1 MTMFQTRQIP
11 AASAGRV
18 ILDRLRAA
26 VSELR
31 LAMVRPM
38 QLSGHLL
45 ADIGEEPAE
54 RPDATRDALAADLLR
69 RAY

>member
-18 ILDRLRAA
+18 FLDMLQAA
-26 VSELR
+26 VSDLR
-31 LAMVRPM
+31 LAMVRQP

-54 RPDATRDALAADLLR
+54 RLDAGRNALAADMLR

>member
-18 ILDRLRAA
+18 FLDLLQAA
-26 VSELR
+26 AAELR
-31 LAMVRPM
+31 LAMVRQP

-45 ADIGEEPAE
+45 ADIGDEPAE
-54 RPDATRDALAADLLR
+54 RPDAARDALAADMLR

>member
-1 MTMFQTRQIP
+1 MTMFQTRHIP

-18 ILDRLRAA
+18 FLDRLRAA

-31 LAMVRPM
+31 LAMVRPK

-54 RPDATRDALAADLLR
+54 CPDAARDALAADMLR